1 MRQFWVVGGE
11 YESTAF
17 KNLAEGATEVREGP
31 FDDYDKAL
39 KEWQR
44 LAWETVDNCNAHFHI
59 EEESVDV
66 GAAGAFWVIGGTFKD
81 TSFKEWAGV
90 PERFGPYS
98 TYEEAEAKWQ
108 EMAWSTV
115 DDATAQYRIETIKPT
130 AEEEPAKAKLAYR
143 LLTGPDT
150 REFCERISAALADGY
165 VLHGSPSITSVD
177 GKTICAQALVLA
189 DRD

>member
-17 KNLAEGATEVREGP
+17 KNLAEGATEVRQGP

-59 EEESVDV
+59 EEEDLGDGQS
-66 GAAGAFWVIGGTFKD
+66 GAFWVIGGTFKD

-90 PERFGPYS
+90 PERFGPYQS
-98 TYEEAEAKWQ
+98 YEAAEAKWQ
-108 EMAWSTV
+108 EMAWATV
-115 DDATAQYRIETIKPT
+115 DDATAQYRIETI
-130 AEEEPAKAKLAYR
+130 APAKDDAAADKPKLAYR

-150 REFCERISAALADGY
+150 REFCEKVSEALAKGY
-165 VLHGSPSITSVD
+165 ILYGDPSITSAD
-177 GKTICAQALVLA
+177 GKIVCAQAVVL
-189 DRD
+189 RDS

>member
-17 KNLAEGATEVREGP
+17 KNLAEGTTEVRQGP

-39 KEWQR
+39 KEWRR

-59 EEESVDV
+59 EEEDI
-66 GAAGAFWVIGGTFKD
+66 GDGQAGAFWVIGGTFKD

-90 PERFGPYS
+90 PERYGPYAS
-98 TYEEAEAKWQ
+98 YEDAEAKWQ

-115 DDATAQYRIETIKPT
+115 DDATAQYRIETIKPSKDDG
-130 AEEEPAKAKLAYR
+130 EAKQKLSYR

-150 REFCERISAALADGY
+150 REFCEKVSKALEDGY
-165 VLHGSPSITSVD
+165 ILYGDPSITSVD
-177 GKTICAQALVLA
+177 GKTVCAQAVVL
-189 DRD
+189 RDS